1 MSDAYRGGH
10 IESRRR
16 QTEAD
21 FESYYRRLWDVKH
34 IVDIQSERD
43 ELSET
48 KTRSVAQLVEC
59 ADIDTIVDT
68 YSQQIA
74 IQEKVITSTR
84 GQNLAIRA
92 ENNVEGI
99 APEAQR
105 LKNGLTEPTLCP
117 SVIALMSKPAG
128 NTEWVRIIDA
138 SRFTHQWDEANIRP
152 TKVLDGGSDYNRKL
166 LFDPADIDSIDATIA
181 HYGAD
186 Q

>member
-16 QTEAD
+16 RTEAD
-21 FESYYRRLWDVKH
+21 FQSYYRKQWDVKH
-34 IVDIQSERD
+34 IVDIQNERD

-48 KTRSVAQLVEC
+48 NTRSVAQLIEC
-59 ADIDTIVDT
+59 ADIDTLIDT
-68 YSQQIA
+68 FTQQIP
-74 IQEKVITSTR
+74 IQEKVISSSR

-99 APEAQR
+99 APEAKR
-105 LKNGLTEPTLCP
+105 LKNGLHEPTLCP

-128 NTEWVRIIDA
+128 STEWVRIIDA
-138 SRFTHQWDEANIRP
+138 DHFVQQWDEANIRP
-152 TKVLDGGSDYNRKL
+152 KKVLDGGSDYNRKL
-166 LFDPADIDSIDATIA
+166 LFDPAEIDSIGATIA
-181 HYGAD
+181 HYGGD